1 MEKALK
7 ISDLLEGKA
16 RVPQGAPESPQKGG
30 WVSVVDS
37 ERAQAGSEQVGKARQ
52 VLLLPRGRKDWYV
65 VLDVDRS
72 VIAG

>member
-37 ERAQAGSEQVGKARQ
+37 ERAQAGERAGWKSQAGSPSSPWEESLVCC
-52 VLLLPRGRKDWYV
+52 PRR
-65 VLDVDRS
+65 
-72 VIAG
+72 